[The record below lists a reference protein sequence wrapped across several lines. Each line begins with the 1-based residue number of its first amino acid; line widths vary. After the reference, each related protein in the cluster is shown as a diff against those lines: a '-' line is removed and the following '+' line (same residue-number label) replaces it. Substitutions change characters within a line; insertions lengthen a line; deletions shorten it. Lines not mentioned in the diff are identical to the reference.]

1 MAADAVS
8 KEKLI
13 EAKCSVDVQAL
24 ETRLSEL
31 NSSNIEL
38 RKINEILQD
47 QVAKLSEAA
56 EAERNLSVS
65 STLDEERTN
74 QQLLEV
80 GSKNLA

>member
-65 STLDEERTN
+65 STLDEKRTN